1 VIEFADDAIALP
13 DFNVVAVDQQE
24 RQIQRVAIAVA
35 LKIVAA
41 NDLAA
46 GIDQKRPIVQIRTCQ
61 VRT

>member
-1 VIEFADDAIALP
+1 MIELADDAIALP

-24 RQIQRVAIAVA
+24 RQIQRIAVA

-41 NDLAA
+41 DDLAA
-46 GIDQKRPIVQIRTCQ
+46 GIDQKRPIVH